1 MTVCQVSSHIH
12 KEKVFYMSKICFI
25 NESLPFLLVVPILSE
40 KKERSVFFDPIAM
53 LSTKCPLPLL

>member
-1 MTVCQVSSHIH
+1 
-12 KEKVFYMSKICFI
+12 MSKICFI